1 MACYRL
7 ILRIGCSHGHVI
19 QSGTECAS
27 SHGRPS
33 GPPLNAPAVKSRPK
47 LPIGIVTNPEAGHDI
62 RRLFGASVFPT
73 SEKVSMVTRVLSAL
87 GIFGVQGV
95 LMMPDH
101 RGIAAGVMR
110 ALRAHNTA
118 SFEPWPEVF
127 IIDQTVERSAN
138 DTRRAVRAMLSE
150 GVRLIVVL
158 GGDGTHR
165 VVASECGRLPL
176 VTLSTGTNNAFPDF
190 REATTAGIAAGLC
203 ASGKLDP
210 SKIYRRNKRLNVRLG
225 DREEI
230 ALVDVAICLT
240 RYTGSRALWDPE
252 DLAEVFVTFS
262 RCDSIGLSSIPGLL
276 RPTSRDDSDGTV
288 IGFDRSDPMYWLSA
302 PIAPGLIK
310 RLPIHSVDALPP
322 GVKFAIRAKGG
333 TIALDGER
341 EIEFTPKEQP
351 FVWLDREG
359 PLTVDVH
366 KTLELAANQGLLA
379 SSKRIPD
386 PQQTLIS

>member
-1 MACYRL
+1 ML
-7 ILRIGCSHGHVI
+7 
-19 QSGTECAS
+19 
-27 SHGRPS
+27 
-33 GPPLNAPAVKSRPK
+33 
-47 LPIGIVTNPEAGHDI
+47 IGIVTNPEAGHDI

-150 GVRLIVVL
+150 GIRLIVVL

-203 ASGKLDP
+203 ASGKLDT

-240 RYTGSRALWDPE
+240 RYIGSRALWDPE

-276 RPTSRDDSDGTV
+276 RPTSRDDRDGTV
-288 IGFDRSDPMYWLSA
+288 IRFDRSDPMYWLSA

-310 RLPIHSVDALPP
+310 RLPIHSVEALPP
-322 GVKFAIRAKGG
+322 GVKFAIRVKGG

-341 EIEFTPKEQP
+341 EIEFTHREQP

>member
-1 MACYRL
+1 MLTWSCEFSLARNVP
-7 ILRIGCSHGHVI
+7 LRMDVPL
-19 QSGTECAS
+19 A
-27 SHGRPS
+27 
-33 GPPLNAPAVKSRPK
+33 PLNAPAPVKSRPEI
-47 LPIGIVTNPEAGHDI
+47 LIGIVTNPEAGHDI

-110 ALRAHNTA
+110 AIRAHNTA

-203 ASGKLDP
+203 ASGKLDT

-240 RYTGSRALWDPE
+240 RYIGSRALWDPE

-276 RPTSRDDSDGTV
+276 RPTSRDDRDGTV
-288 IGFDRSDPMYWLSA
+288 IRFDRSDPMYWLSA

-310 RLPIHSVDALPP
+310 RLPIHSVEALPP
-322 GVKFAIRAKGG
+322 GVEFAIRVKGG

-341 EIEFTPKEQP
+341 EIEFTHREQP